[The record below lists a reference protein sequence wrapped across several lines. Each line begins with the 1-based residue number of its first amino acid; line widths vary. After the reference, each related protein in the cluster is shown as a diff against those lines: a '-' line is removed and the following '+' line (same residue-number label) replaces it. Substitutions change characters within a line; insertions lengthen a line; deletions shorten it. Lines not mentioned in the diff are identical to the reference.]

1 MKVANV
7 YRWLGLVIGANVE
20 SVSIL
25 LGTWWL
31 AKLLDEA
38 YPIKLSWMAVLIPIS
53 VVYIFKVWATLIKKL
68 IKDKN
73 GTS

>member
-1 MKVANV
+1 MANV

-31 AKLLDEA
+31 AKLLNEN
-38 YPIKLSWMAVLIPIS
+38 YPIKVNWMVIVIPLSIVF
-53 VVYIFKVWATLIKKL
+53 IFKIWGSLLKKL
-68 IKDKN
+68 IKERKD
-73 GTS
+73 